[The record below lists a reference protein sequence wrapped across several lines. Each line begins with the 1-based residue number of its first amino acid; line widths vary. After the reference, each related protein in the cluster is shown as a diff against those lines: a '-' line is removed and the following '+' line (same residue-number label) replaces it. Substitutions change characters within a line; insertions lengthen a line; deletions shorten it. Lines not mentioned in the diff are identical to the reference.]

1 MWHWNQDVFQHPG
14 WWCGGGIQNNFA
26 RNSKEWLEWVEW
38 DLVLDNRGRCHR
50 VVTKSFLECAI
61 YCHYT
66 CYIILTFNFL
76 HAAYPLF
83 DIDLEVS
90 WLRGRISSGYC
101 KEFHSLGAKG
111 RRTRRPWAL
120 SESTT
125 LSCFFLQFFPM
136 QNGTPIFVCPQYY
149 CTEGTQKQLCTA
161 LVYACWIRKNAHY
174 STYLFRLFIGEFE
187 NLISHFPTPLLS
199 ARTCSARL
207 SFALASWAK
216 NVIQKM
222 LYKKCYTKM
231 L

>member
-1 MWHWNQDVFQHPG
+1 MLCEDPAARSHLADPDHDQDAWCSYRLCKHVWSSVDWGIKMSFKMWHWNQDVFQHPG

-83 DIDLEVS
+83 HIDLEVS

-111 RRTRRPWAL
+111 GRTRRLWAL

-125 LSCFFLQFFPM
+125 LSCFLLQFFPM

-161 LVYACWIRKNAHY
+161 L
-174 STYLFRLFIGEFE
+174 
-187 NLISHFPTPLLS
+187 
-199 ARTCSARL
+199 
-207 SFALASWAK
+207 
-216 NVIQKM
+216 
-222 LYKKCYTKM
+222 
-231 L
+231 